1 MTCLNWIVPSVS
13 NHSISASIE
22 IFFDGLGRLRDCLY
36 EMIPS
41 INIHIKHWRIRFSK
55 QSLNYSLLCCECH
68 HCKCSEFRY
77 HIIKVFLVL
86 IAGQDSKNCIKTFA
100 FAVENIAIALETFFA
115 STE

>member
-41 INIHIKHWRIRFSK
+41 SNIHIKH
-55 QSLNYSLLCCECH
+55 CECH